1 MSGSGCRLGSAGWQV
16 DQKTWSGYTDGVSKV
31 TIHEAKA
38 KLSSLIEEALSG
50 EDVIIMRRNKPLVR
64 IVALQPE
71 EGTRRIGTARG
82 RVEIAEDFDET
93 PEGFEDY
100 L

>member
-1 MSGSGCRLGSAGWQV
+1 M
-16 DQKTWSGYTDGVSKV
+16 SKV

-38 KLSSLIEEALSG
+38 RLASLIEEALSG
-50 EDVIIMRRNKPLVR
+50 EDVIIMRGKQPLAR
-64 IVALQPE
+64 IVPLQPG

-93 PEGFEDY
+93 PEGFENN